1 MYVCMYMCMCGSTC
15 MKIRG
20 QHSEVITPLY
30 FIGTGNT
37 NMGMVL
43 LAVKFVPQVIM
54 QALATNV

>member
-1 MYVCMYMCMCGSTC
+1 MYICMCGSTC

-20 QHSEVITPLY
+20 QHSEVISPLY

-54 QALATNV
+54 LALATNV